1 MRYDTRCYFYVSSKA
16 DVNQLNL
23 THGTIIKK
31 WKREKLKSKKNGYAQ
46 KYR

>member
-31 WKREKLKSKKNGYAQ
+31 VEKRKTKK
-46 KYR
+46 